1 MQRMPELAE
10 LATPAHDPSARP
22 DNQHDATSPALGV
35 RSPSVTEPPE
45 AHACTASKKGRA
57 QMEAV
62 RGRIRTSL
70 SSE

>member
-35 RSPSVTEPPE
+35 RTPSVTEPPE
-45 AHACTASKKGRA
+45 AVCVYGVKKGRVP
-57 QMEAV
+57 M
-62 RGRIRTSL
+62 
-70 SSE
+70 